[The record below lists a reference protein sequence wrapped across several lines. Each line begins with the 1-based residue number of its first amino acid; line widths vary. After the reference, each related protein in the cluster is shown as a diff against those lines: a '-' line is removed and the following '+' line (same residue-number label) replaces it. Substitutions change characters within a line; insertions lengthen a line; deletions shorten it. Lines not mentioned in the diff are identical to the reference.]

1 MTCYANIGDAY
12 MQLGNYKKA
21 AEYYKKATASKVND
35 FSTPI
40 FLMKN
45 ALAYEKAED
54 YASALKIYEQ
64 IEKEF
69 PNAPESR
76 DIEKYITKAQMNLKK

>member
-1 MTCYANIGDAY
+1 
-12 MQLGNYKKA
+12 
-21 AEYYKKATASKVND
+21 
-35 FSTPI
+35 
-40 FLMKN
+40 MKN